1 MKGLFSRLFGPKRS
15 ASAENEIAA
24 AIAVA
29 LQLYGMGSAPKRAA
43 GTVSRR
49 SRPVS
54 AWNCKSYGLTQLPQ
68 RNRRWSA
75 ENRIQ
80 SIETLNE

>member
-29 LQLYGMGSAPKRAA
+29 LHLYGMESAPKRAA
-43 GTVSRR
+43 GTASRR
-49 SRPVS
+49 SRPAS
-54 AWNCKSYGLTQLPQ
+54 AWNCKSYGMTQLPQ
-68 RNRRWSA
+68 RNRRW
-75 ENRIQ
+75 
-80 SIETLNE
+80 

>member
-29 LQLYGMGSAPKRAA
+29 LQLHGMENAPRRAA
-43 GTVSRR
+43 GTV
-49 SRPVS
+49 
-54 AWNCKSYGLTQLPQ
+54 
-68 RNRRWSA
+68 
-75 ENRIQ
+75 
-80 SIETLNE
+80 

>member
-29 LQLYGMGSAPKRAA
+29 LQLYGMGGAPKRAA
-43 GTVSRR
+43 GT
-49 SRPVS
+49 
-54 AWNCKSYGLTQLPQ
+54 TQLPQ
-68 RNRRWSA
+68 RNRRW
-75 ENRIQ
+75 
-80 SIETLNE
+80 